1 MCSRYAFVPDSAAWA
16 DFRAVLA
23 EIADELL
30 ALPALPRLAPT
41 DRVPV
46 VIQQPGAPPQL
57 IHARWGFIP
66 HWWSKPELPRLS
78 FNARSEEAADK
89 PMWRDALR
97 ATRCLIPAT
106 TWYEWQHLHGA
117 TAAGRRPA
125 VQKIPH
131 GLQPR
136 PGADGAARGFM
147 FAGLWSLWQIK
158 GSDAITSRTAGMA
171 RPAGVI
177 GSGPFIE
184 PMATC
189 VILTTAASAEV
200 EAVHGRMPVVLAPAA
215 WRAWLDPGM
224 TDSAAA
230 LALLREHCVRAVFAV
245 AVK

>member
-1 MCSRYAFVPDSAAWA
+1 VCSRYAFIPDSAAWA

-30 ALPALPRLAPT
+30 ALPAMPRVSPT
-41 DRVPV
+41 DRVPI
-46 VIQQPGAPPQL
+46 VIQQPGTPAQL

-78 FNARSEEAADK
+78 FNARSEEAASK

-106 TWYEWQHLHGA
+106 TWFEWQHRHGQ

-136 PGADGAARGFM
+136 PGADGARGFM
-147 FAGLWSLWQIK
+147 FAGLWSLW
-158 GSDAITSRTAGMA
+158 RA
-171 RPAGVI
+171 RPDA
-177 GSGPFIE
+177 E

-189 VILTTAASAEV
+189 VILTTAASPEV
-200 EAVHGRMPVVLAPAA
+200 EAVHDRMPIVLAPAA
-215 WRAWLDPGM
+215 WRAWLDPAM

-230 LALLREHCVRAVFAV
+230 LALAREHAVRAVFAV
-245 AVK
+245 AVE

>member
-1 MCSRYAFVPDSAAWA
+1 MCSRYAFVPDRAAWA

-23 EIADELL
+23 EIAEDLL
-30 ALPALPRLAPT
+30 ALPAAPRLAPT
-41 DRVPV
+41 DRVPI
-46 VIQQPGAPPQL
+46 VIQQPGTPAQL

-66 HWWSKPELPRLS
+66 HWWNKPELPRLS
-78 FNARSEEAADK
+78 FNARSEEAANK

-136 PGADGAARGFM
+136 PGADGATRGFM
-147 FAGLWSLWQIK
+147 FAGLWSLWRARE
-158 GSDAITSRTAGMA
+158 DA
-171 RPAGVI
+171 
-177 GSGPFIE
+177 E

-200 EAVHGRMPVVLAPAA
+200 EAVHDRMPVVLAPAA
-215 WRAWLDPGM
+215 WRAWLDPGI
-224 TDSAAA
+224 TDPAAA
-230 LALLREHCVRAVFAV
+230 LALLREHAVRAVFAV